1 MSEERL
7 TELDFKANNASVNKS
22 YSRFIKSMRLAL
34 PLLALVLTVVVMAW
48 PEMDDKIVTFKKE
61 HLLPNT
67 NLAENELIN
76 PRFNSR
82 DRDLNPYTVTAT
94 RAIQNQ
100 QEPDLIKL
108 DSPTGN
114 MTLKDGALL
123 DVKANAGSYEQ
134 KEEKLFLESD
144 VELTHQSGYVL
155 TTDELRVDLKNG
167 QAFSDKDVQITASE
181 GNIEAT
187 GLDGNLE
194 TEILIFKGPAKMKL
208 NNTPQKT
215 AEEKTPE
222 EQDNE

>member
-7 TELDFKANNASVNKS
+7 TELDFTANKASINKG

-48 PEMDDKIVTFKKE
+48 PEMDDKIVTVKKE
-61 HLLPNT
+61 DLLPNA

-194 TEILIFKGPAKMKL
+194 TEILIFKGPAKMTL
-208 NNTPQKT
+208 NSTPQET
-215 AEEKTPE
+215 AEEKTLG